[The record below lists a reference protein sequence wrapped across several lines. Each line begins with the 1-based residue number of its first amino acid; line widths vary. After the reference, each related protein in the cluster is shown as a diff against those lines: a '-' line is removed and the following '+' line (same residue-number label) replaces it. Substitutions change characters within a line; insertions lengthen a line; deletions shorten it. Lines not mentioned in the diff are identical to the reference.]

1 MSEREAAPVDG
12 DRRLMRTAW
21 TVLAVC
27 FVLNMFGRG
36 LGDMYSVFLQPIEQE
51 FGWSRSRLTS
61 VYSVYLL
68 VNGCIAPFVGFVFDR
83 LGARWV
89 YAIGLATIGSG
100 YLFASWLQSL
110 WQFYLCVGVLVGIGV
125 SFTGMVPASGL
136 LSRWFRK
143 RLSRVLGIAFAAGGF
158 GMVLFV
164 PLAQWM
170 IDGYG
175 WRFAYR
181 AYGIAI
187 LVLVAI
193 AVLAIP
199 WSRYAQGNPRVRS
212 AEREAG
218 DRHGWTLRTAVRTRL
233 YWGCVQAF
241 FFTAAGM
248 FSVIVQVVVML
259 IDGGF
264 SPITSATAFGFVG
277 MLSTLSVM
285 GSGFLAER
293 YGALRTATVSYA
305 GTLVGMALLAALT
318 LWPSTLLLVLF
329 VPVFG
334 LCMGVRGPIISAIC
348 TRHFA
353 GPGVATIYGTV
364 YSCNALGAALGSL
377 VGGVLHDLTGGYVAG
392 FGFSMACIVV
402 AASAFWTV
410 PGMRNFR

>member
-1 MSEREAAPVDG
+1 MSGLATGTSPADKA
-12 DRRLMRTAW
+12 LARTGW

-36 LGDMYSVFLQPIEQE
+36 LGDMYTVFLLPIERE
-51 FGWSRSRLTS
+51 LGWNRSQLTS

-68 VNGCIAPFVGFVFDR
+68 VNGCIAPFVGFAFDR

-89 YAIGLATIGSG
+89 YALGLGAIGSA
-100 YLFASWLQSL
+100 YLLASGLTSL
-110 WQFYLCVGVLVGIGV
+110 WHFFLFIGAMIGVGV

-136 LSRWFRK
+136 LSRWFRVK
-143 RLSRVLGIAFAAGGF
+143 LSRVLGIAFAAGGL
-158 GMVLFV
+158 GVVIFV
-164 PLAQWM
+164 PLAQWL
-170 IDGYG
+170 IDHHG

-187 LVLVAI
+187 LGLIPLVLF
-193 AVLAIP
+193 AIP
-199 WSRYAQGNPRVRS
+199 WKRFASGHPRVRK
-212 AEREAG
+212 AEKEAG
-218 DRHGWTLRTAVRTRL
+218 ARDGWTLAKAARTRL

-259 IDGGF
+259 IDAGF
-264 SPITSATAFGFVG
+264 TPITAATAFGFVG
-277 MLSTLSVM
+277 MLSTVSVM

-293 YGALRTATVSYA
+293 YGALRTATISYV
-305 GTLVGMALLAALT
+305 GTIAGMALLAALT
-318 LWPSTLLLVLF
+318 VWPSMLLVVLF

-348 TRHFA
+348 TRSFA
-353 GPGVATIYGTV
+353 GPQAATIYGTV

-392 FGFSMACIVV
+392 FAVSITCIGIAC
-402 AASAFWTV
+402 AAFWTV
-410 PGMRNFR
+410 PQMRAFK